1 MSQTWCDGIVE
12 VIGVRDTNADFG
24 VLFSDLMHGRL
35 CFGADFRRVP
45 FTDAPWSADG
55 IDFRFS
61 NDGLANHALSAHAHA
76 YSSSEFLHTK
86 DTRTHVP
93 VYTPARMHV
102 SHTRVGGSAVS
113 PW

>member
-1 MSQTWCDGIVE
+1 MEFIA
-12 VIGVRDTNADFG
+12 VRDTDVDFG

-61 NDGLANHALSAHAHA
+61 NDGLANHALSAHTRKNLTQTQTLTLTLTLTPT
-76 YSSSEFLHTK
+76 LH
-86 DTRTHVP
+86 
-93 VYTPARMHV
+93 
-102 SHTRVGGSAVS
+102 
-113 PW
+113 

>member
-61 NDGLANHALSAHAHA
+61 NDGWPTTPSLPMHTH
-76 YSSSEFLHTK
+76 SSMEFLH
-86 DTRTHVP
+86 RRIRERMYLYTHQHV
-93 VYTPARMHV
+93 HV
-102 SHTRVGGSAVS
+102 SHTINNHKYAS
-113 PW
+113 